1 MALSEDSDIDV
12 EISKTQGSLDGL
24 DLSIDGMD
32 IPPAILNTFN
42 SLDFFAESILLLL
55 SLLQL

>member
-1 MALSEDSDIDV
+1 MRLLRGQIRQL
-12 EISKTQGSLDGL
+12 IGSLDGL

-32 IPPAILNTFN
+32 IPLAILNTFH
-42 SLDFFAESILLLL
+42 SLDFFAESIVLLL